1 MKKFQWLGLLMTAAI
16 LGVTGFQLF
25 WLRQNF
31 EREKQALQ
39 LRANA
44 AFRETVVRV
53 QASKMKLDGAIWN
66 EKAERPVVKLMIDDR
81 DDNVERDTLKL
92 IPGQK
97 VISTVNVIRDKM
109 LDSLHKNPPKGGV
122 VISMNKTMVNIHGKD
137 TGNLPM
143 PFPTTPNKDYILNL
157 LYGVDSL
164 QDSIRVQDLDSAYAV
179 RLKKD
184 ELNIPF
190 TITVADSIQKAE
202 DKDRDYVTVGFAKPV
217 TYQLSLG
224 NTFAFL
230 VRKIAMPILFSLLLL
245 GITILSFV
253 LLYRNMRKQERLA
266 ELKNEFISNITH
278 ELKTPIATVGV
289 AIEALKNFNAIENP
303 QRTREYLD
311 ISGNELQRLSLLVD
325 KVLKLSMFE
334 KKEIDLRY
342 ETLNLRELVQ
352 EVSSSLK
359 LQLEKQHATLH
370 ILQEG
375 DVTLP
380 ADRLHLLSVIFNL
393 VDNALKYGGEHP
405 EIRIVLTG
413 NQQEVVMKVA
423 DNGIGIPAEYKEK
436 IFEKFFRV
444 PHGDTHN
451 ARGYGL
457 GLSYAAQVIK
467 KHQGSIRVESEEGKG
482 AQFIIVLPKTIK
494 V

>member
-97 VISTVNVIRDKM
+97 VISTVNIIRDKM

-143 PFPTTPNKDYILNL
+143 PLPTTPNKDYILNL